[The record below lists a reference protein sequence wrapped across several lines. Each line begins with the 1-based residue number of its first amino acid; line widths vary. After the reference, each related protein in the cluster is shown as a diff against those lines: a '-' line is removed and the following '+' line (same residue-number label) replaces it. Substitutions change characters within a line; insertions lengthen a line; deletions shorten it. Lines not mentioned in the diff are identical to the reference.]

1 MMDQQ
6 LEALAV
12 MTLSD
17 QTTCSEAAALPPTSS
32 SSSSSSS
39 SSASSQKERQLM
51 LVAPSQD
58 QLDKITSVFLTADTS
73 SLRLTPLDLDLA
85 SVTTVSDNDNNTK
98 AVSIATYLQGD
109 VTQSRKQVMPM
120 FHAALSNLVKTWE
133 KVNLKEMLVKSK
145 SIKEIEKNKTMIHAT
160 RHKKRFFPRLLRA
173 PKLVIE

>member
-1 MMDQQ
+1 MSSALLPLKDILAQPSFAEQCRQFMMDQQ

-17 QTTCSEAAALPPTSS
+17 QTTCSEAAALPPT
-32 SSSSSSS
+32 SSSSSS

-73 SLRLTPLDLDLA
+73 SLRLAPLDLDLA
-85 SVTTVSDNDNNTK
+85 SVTTVRSDDDDNTK

-120 FHAALSNLVKTWE
+120 FHAALSNLVKT
-133 KVNLKEMLVKSK
+133 
-145 SIKEIEKNKTMIHAT
+145 
-160 RHKKRFFPRLLRA
+160 
-173 PKLVIE
+173 